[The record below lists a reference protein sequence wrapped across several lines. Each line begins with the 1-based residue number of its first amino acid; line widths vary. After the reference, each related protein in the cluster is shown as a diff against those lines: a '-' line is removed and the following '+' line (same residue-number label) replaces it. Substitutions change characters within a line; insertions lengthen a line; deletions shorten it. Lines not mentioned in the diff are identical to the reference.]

1 MLFRNRSH
9 LLSSVP
15 EGPARDR
22 RALALSLFEEAVE
35 SVDPARCTR
44 QGLEHFASEHLGT
57 TKPLYVVALG
67 KASHAMAREALSL
80 VTVEG
85 GIVHCFGSGQL
96 GPLRLERCG
105 HPLPVAEAVEQG
117 ERMLGFARSL
127 GAGDD
132 VLVLLSGGASAMLE
146 APVAGL
152 ELDDLRQT
160 TEALLACGANI
171 KEVNTVRR
179 CLSRIKG
186 GGLLEALHPAR
197 VFNII
202 ISDVPGQPPSVVSS
216 GPTLP
221 PAAGRADDVVDRY
234 GLRTKLPDAVLE
246 VLRTDSVASWQR
258 PPGLRVHSFV
268 AADNDSAV
276 QAIVAAGVR
285 MGLDLK
291 RAPGSIVGEAREA
304 ALSFQREAVS
314 IGGDGYVGGGE
325 CTVTVRGEGRGG
337 RAQEFV
343 LSIATATEGGLVAA
357 LGTDGVDGT
366 SEAAG
371 ALFDEQVLAVCGS
384 DFTPQAYLDHN
395 DSDGFFSRVG
405 SQLITG
411 RTGTNVSDIYLFL
424 R

>member
-1 MLFRNRSH
+1 MLFRNRSQ
-9 LLSSVP
+9 LLSAVP
-15 EGPARDR
+15 EGPARER
-22 RALALSLFEEAVE
+22 RVLALSLLEEAVE
-35 SVDPARCTR
+35 SVDPARCAR
-44 QGLEHFASEHLGT
+44 RGLEHFASKNLGAAR
-57 TKPLYVVALG
+57 PLYLVALG
-67 KASHAMAREALSL
+67 KASYAMAREALSL
-80 VTVEG
+80 VKVEG
-85 GIVHCFGSGQL
+85 GIVHCFESGQL
-96 GPLRLERCG
+96 GPLRLECCG
-105 HPLPVAEAVEQG
+105 HPLPVAEAAAQG
-117 ERMLGFARSL
+117 ERMLDFAGSL

-152 ELDDLRQT
+152 QLDDLRQT

-171 KEVNTVRR
+171 REVNTVRR
-179 CLSRIKG
+179 CLSRTKG

-221 PAAGRADDVVDRY
+221 PARGRAEDVVDRY
-234 GLRTKLPDAVLE
+234 ALGTKLPGAVLA
-246 VLRTDSVASWQR
+246 VIRTDSAGSWEG
-258 PPGLRVHSFV
+258 PEGLQVHTFV

-276 QAIVAAGVR
+276 EAIVAAGVR
-285 MGLDLK
+285 MGVDLK
-291 RAPGSIVGEAREA
+291 RAPGSIVGEAREV
-304 ALSFQREAVS
+304 ALNFYREAVS
-314 IGGDGYVGGGE
+314 AGGDGYVGGGE

-343 LSIATATEGGLVAA
+343 LSSAIAFGGGLVAA
-357 LGTDGVDGT
+357 LGTDGVDGM

-371 ALFDEQVLAVCGS
+371 ALFDQQALAVCRS

-405 SQLITG
+405 TQLITG

>member
-1 MLFRNRSH
+1 VLFRNRDQLISAVQEE
-9 LLSSVP
+9 S
-15 EGPARDR
+15 ARKR
-22 RALALSLFEEAVE
+22 RALALTLLEEAVE

-44 QGLEHFASEHLGT
+44 EGLEHFASEELGARS
-57 TKPLYVVALG
+57 PLYVVALG

-80 VTVEG
+80 VKVEG
-85 GIVHCFGSGQL
+85 GIVHCFESGQL
-96 GPLRLERCG
+96 GPLRLEHCG
-105 HPLPVAEAVEQG
+105 HPLPVGDAVEQG
-117 ERMLGFARSL
+117 ERMLGFAHSL

-146 APVAGL
+146 APVAGIQL
-152 ELDDLRQT
+152 QEIRQT
-160 TEALLACGANI
+160 TEVLLACGADI
-171 KEVNTVRR
+171 GAVNTVRR
-179 CLSRIKG
+179 CLSRTKG
-186 GGLLEALHPAR
+186 GGLLKALHPAR

-221 PAAGRADDVVDRY
+221 PVAGRAEDVVERY
-234 GLRTKLPDAVLE
+234 GLGAKLPKAVLD
-246 VLRTDSVASWQR
+246 VLRRAPPRSWNE
-258 PPGLRVHSFV
+258 PSGLRFHTFV

-276 QAIVAAGVR
+276 EAIVAAGVR
-285 MGLDLK
+285 MGLDLR
-291 RAPGSIVGEAREA
+291 RAAAPIYGEAREA
-304 ALSFQREAVS
+304 ALTFYRDAVRA
-314 IGGDGYVGGGE
+314 GGDGYVGGGE

-343 LSIATATEGGLVAA
+343 LSAATAAKVGLVAA
-357 LGTDGVDGT
+357 LGTDGIDGA

-371 ALFDEQVLAVCGS
+371 ALFDEQVLAVCSS

-395 DSDGFFSRVG
+395 DSGGFFSRVG
-405 SQLITG
+405 TQLITG